1 MIFSLPIITAITDF
15 IVLVAMPLAIFSV
28 IFYVLLIIAN
38 WRIFEKAGEAGWKSI
53 IPIYNVYIM
62 FKIVKMKNW
71 FWWLVALSICAL
83 IMIIL
88 DGYGPYIMNEFQE
101 VTVDNSLH
109 LMSYIAVFGMSI
121 AVAWTVIICAWR
133 TAKVFGHGVGFT
145 VGLLLLPNLFQ
156 IILGFGGSKYNKKRL
171 EK

>member
-15 IVLVAMPLAIFSV
+15 IVLVAMPLATFSV

-71 FWWLVALSICAL
+71 FWWLIALGVCAL

-121 AVAWTVIICAWR
+121 AVAWTVVTCAWR
-133 TAKVFGHGVGFT
+133 TAKVFGHGVGFMI
-145 VGLLLLPNLFQ
+145 GLLLLPNLFQ

-171 EK
+171 KK